1 MSDDFLLSTYA
12 TRLEA
17 RSSRTILE
25 EDSNEQLQL
34 YKLLEGECLC
44 GDPMVSERRQMCEQ
58 LFSYFMSHPQV
69 HMGN

>member
-1 MSDDFLLSTYA
+1 MSDDFLLFTYA

-25 EDSNEQLQL
+25 EDLNEQLQL
-34 YKLLEGECLC
+34 YKLLEGEHLC
-44 GDPMVSERRQMCEQ
+44 RDAMVSGRRQMCEQ